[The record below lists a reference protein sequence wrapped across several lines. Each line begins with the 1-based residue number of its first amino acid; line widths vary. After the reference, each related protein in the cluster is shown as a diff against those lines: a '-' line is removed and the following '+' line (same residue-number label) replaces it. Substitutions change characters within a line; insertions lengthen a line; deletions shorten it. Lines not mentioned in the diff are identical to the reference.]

1 MRGLLIRWAIGAFSL
16 WLASVLVPGMTIDGI
31 GTLLI
36 AAFLLG
42 FVNAVVRPLL
52 VLLTLPFTILSLGIF
67 LLVINA
73 AMLGLVAAA
82 LEGFRLSGFW
92 AALFGSILVSVTGWL
107 TSWYIGPKGSVEV
120 FVVEERR
127 PR

>member
-1 MRGLLIRWAIGAFSL
+1 MRGFLIRWAIGAFSL
-16 WLASVLVPGMTIDGI
+16 WLASVLVPGMTIDGLA
-31 GTLLI
+31 TLFV

-73 AMLGLVAAA
+73 ALLGLVALL
-82 LEGFRLSGFW
+82 LEGFRLAGFW
-92 AALFGSILVSVTGWL
+92 SALFGSIVVSITGWL
-107 TSWYIGPKGSVEV
+107 TSWYIGPKGQVEV
-120 FVVEERR
+120 FVVEDRR
-127 PR
+127 G